1 MAPKPRLLDECLRG
15 AWDALN
21 EHAPLRRCVL
31 GITLLLTIVCI
42 SFSAFGV
49 GSAAPSHGAY
59 SPRLFAILFLP
70 AELYLYD
77 LFLGATVR
85 TGAAMFLDM
94 RLPLVLWAALRLA
107 LMGLGGMAAVILPGV
122 FVLGMFKGAAG
133 ASVFIAIGLVAII
146 WITLMVVA
154 TGFSVRFMFLPIVV
168 ALRTPSPIITLYHAT
183 KGMTWRLA
191 RALFLPYGAL
201 IAVSIGMELV
211 GPALERRLGF
221 VALAPW
227 FLVDACLTAFISCAS
242 AVLLALV
249 YRRIVAPLAQTE
261 GRGAAQAGAQPE
273 Q

>member
-146 WITLMVVA
+146 WITLMLRVFPQLSNVA
-154 TGFSVRFMFLPIVV
+154 VEYAWGGFVDITQNRAPDFGRLSRSIYYLQGFSGHGVNITGIAGKILAETIALENSRFDLFSKLHHRPFPGG
-168 ALRTPSPIITLYHAT
+168 ALLRTPALVLGMSTSPMSVYS
-183 KGMTWRLA
+183 
-191 RALFLPYGAL
+191 F
-201 IAVSIGMELV
+201 
-211 GPALERRLGF
+211 
-221 VALAPW
+221 
-227 FLVDACLTAFISCAS
+227 ACFFISVTSSFFHA
-242 AVLLALV
+242 
-249 YRRIVAPLAQTE
+249 
-261 GRGAAQAGAQPE
+261 GR
-273 Q
+273 